1 MMTSID
7 KLKEIAQRCMEAE
20 PLSEEQIRWLGCAL
34 DEFLCHRTKS
44 LAEAFGIF
52 QARGGVPWWVE
63 RAIRE
68 RDAALRQLSALFYT
82 DVSISSRASQIATK
96 ARRYAATA
104 WRFDRERK
112 EMPPSY
118 AGTPTQWIWIAFKS
132 GARMPISERHL
143 RSLLAD

>member
-7 KLKEIAQRCMEAE
+7 KLKEIAHRCMESE
-20 PLSEEQIRWLGCAL
+20 PLSEEQIGWLGRAL
-34 DEFLCHRTKS
+34 DEFLCHRTRS
-44 LAEAFGIF
+44 LKEAFGIC
-52 QARGGVPWWVE
+52 QGRGGVPWWVE

-82 DVSISSRASQIATK
+82 DASVSTRASLIATK

-104 WRFDRERK
+104 WRFDQDRE
-112 EMPPSY
+112 EMPTRY
-118 AGTPTQWIWIAFKS
+118 ADTPAQWIWIAFKS

-143 RSLLAD
+143 RSLLAN